1 MQRIS
6 KYVTYQEVTKSNQA
20 TALKLANIPNA
31 EQLNNLRLVC
41 TKIFDPLREHFGIP
55 IGISSGF
62 RSVELN
68 SKIGGS
74 KSSQHCQ
81 GKALDIDGDI
91 FDGISNKKIFEYIK
105 KSCTFDQ
112 LIWEFGSE
120 NHPDWVHVSYNEGK
134 NRGQVLRAVKIGGK
148 TVYQPF

>member
-1 MQRIS
+1 MEKIS
-6 KYVTYQEVTKSNQA
+6 KYVTYAEVTKSNQA

-41 TKIFDPLREHFGIP
+41 AKIFDPLREHFGKP

-68 SKIGGS
+68 AKIGGS

-91 FDGISNKKIFEYIK
+91 FGVISNKLIFEYIR

-120 NHPDWVHVSYNEGK
+120 NAPDWVHVSYNEGN
-134 NRGQVLRAVKIGGK
+134 NRKQVLRAVKIGGK

>member
-1 MQRIS
+1 MERIS
-6 KYVTYQEVTKSNQA
+6 KYVTYAEVTKSNQA

-91 FDGISNKKIFEYIK
+91 FGGISNKKIFDYIK

-120 NHPDWVHVSYNEGK
+120 NAPDWVHVSYNEGK

>member
-1 MQRIS
+1 MEKIS

-31 EQLNNLRLVC
+31 TQLNNLRLVC
-41 TKIFDPLREHFGIP
+41 TNVFDKVREHFGKS

-68 SKIGGS
+68 AKIGGS
-74 KSSQHCQ
+74 KTSQHCE

-91 FDGISNKKIFEYIK
+91 FGGINNKLLFFYIK
-105 KSCTFDQ
+105 ENCIFDQ

-120 NHPDWVHVSYNEGK
+120 NAPDWVHVSYNEGK
-134 NRGQVLRAVKIGGK
+134 NRGQVLRALKVGGK
-148 TVYQPF
+148 TIYKPF

>member
-1 MQRIS
+1 MEKIS
-6 KYVTYQEVTKSNQA
+6 KYVTYKEVTKSNQA
-20 TALKLANIPNA
+20 TALKLANMPNA

-41 TKIFDPLREHFGIP
+41 VKIFDPLREHFGIP

-81 GKALDIDGDI
+81 GKALDIDGDM
-91 FDGISNKKIFEYIK
+91 FGGISNKLIFEYIK

>member
-1 MQRIS
+1 MEKIS
-6 KYVTYQEVTKSNQA
+6 KYVTYAEVTKSNQA

-31 EQLNNLRLVC
+31 TQLNNLRLVC
-41 TKIFDPLREHFGIP
+41 TNVFDKVREHFGKP

-68 SKIGGS
+68 AKIGGS
-74 KSSQHCQ
+74 KTSQHCE

-91 FDGISNKKIFEYIK
+91 FGGINNKELFFYIK
-105 KSCTFDQ
+105 ENCIFDQ

-120 NHPDWVHVSYNEGK
+120 NAPDWVHVSYNDGK
-134 NRGQVLRAVKIGGK
+134 NRGQVLRALKVGGK
-148 TVYQPF
+148 TIYKPF

>member
-1 MQRIS
+1 MEKIS

-20 TALKLANIPNA
+20 NALKLANIPNA
-31 EQLNNLRLVC
+31 TQLNNLRLVC
-41 TKIFDPLREHFGIP
+41 TNIFDKVREHFGKP

-74 KSSQHCQ
+74 KTSQHCE

-91 FDGISNKKIFEYIK
+91 LGGINNKLLFLYIK
-105 KSCTFDQ
+105 ENCIFDQ

-120 NHPDWVHVSYNEGK
+120 NSPDWVHVSYNEGK
-134 NRGQVLRAVKIGGK
+134 NRGQVLRALKSGGK
-148 TVYQPF
+148 TIYKPF